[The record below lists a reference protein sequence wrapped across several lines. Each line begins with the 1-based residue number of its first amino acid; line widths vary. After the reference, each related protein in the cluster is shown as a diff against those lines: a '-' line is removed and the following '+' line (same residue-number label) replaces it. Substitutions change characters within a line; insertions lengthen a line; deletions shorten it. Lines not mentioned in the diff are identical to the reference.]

1 MKKYVQKLAV
11 GAGLTLAL
19 LAVPQSLLDQPLGR
33 TSSIVLAAED
43 QDELESDLNAFVQ
56 SYLVTVDES
65 TLQKSDKIQR
75 FFDSSSNDNYQKALQ
90 EVMDPAYRGF
100 FTTGTPVQELQVK
113 GDTIQFNTYFSR
125 EVTTA
130 STADKHYV
138 YGKRSWKLAETDDS
152 FEILSYSTELLDA
165 PTAEPQAKA
174 INLDEILKG
183 DYSSV
188 AGEWTNESNS
198 HLVISPDGM
207 VDRTGHLVNQEEFDG
222 TKFVKVGEVVLA
234 KLANR
239 SHVGKSMNI
248 IFVPKGEEFLPH
260 IAGLDPVDDRDRIVM
275 IENLDDYNPG
285 VLMMFYRG

>member
-56 SYLVTVDES
+56 SYLVCRLLLE
-65 TLQKSDKIQR
+65 KK
-75 FFDSSSNDNYQKALQ
+75 NYQKALQ

-285 VLMMFYRG
+285 HF